1 MLDTPIERRGDLNRA
16 VRRADDNTMSRH
28 WIAPLVAA
36 SVAAGFVV
44 AYLLADGAPAAEW
57 LTVAAP
63 ALTALAALTVA
74 AMRPVRIVPPLV
86 LSAGFALMTVATWWA
101 VVDLDRGTLVFPG
114 DPAAV
119 LVLAYPA
126 LIAATIAMTSRQ
138 RNSPDPL
145 GGSEP
150 IMYTIAVTA
159 LVWVA
164 VTGPQFDGDGFPLRD
179 QAWVWIFP
187 LLDAVLAMLALRRM
201 TTHDGA
207 RFQLMTLGFLLLGAG
222 HAAIGWA
229 AYDGRLEPGSWEAI
243 APAVGCIVLALAIS
257 RPVTTAPSGDAA
269 NVHWTQ
275 VFGLFVAALVPLGV
289 LVLMLATGLASRS
302 SSIVVSVAT
311 VAVIV
316 FALVRMWHLVHQVQ
330 ILSEQRGRDRLAAMV
345 EHSSDVVM
353 LADADGKVNYASP
366 GLRAMLGHDPES
378 WAGRDLVDVVVEDER
393 DGARRHLDRVIEHGP
408 GGTVEFEVTLVHLD
422 GQLRKAVVVIANLV
436 GGSAVDGIVA
446 TFRDVTDQRNLER
459 QLSHRAFHDELTGL
473 ANRALFLDRMDH
485 ALRVARHEVDP
496 VVVLFI
502 DLDDFKR
509 VNDEHG
515 HAVGD
520 RVLKAIADRIRRAAS
535 SGDTVARLGGDE
547 FALLLED
554 RGGIDRAIDVAERLL
569 ETLREPLTIANEEVA
584 VLASVGVAVATSGM
598 STTGLLRDADI
609 AMYEAKRAG
618 KGQIRI
624 FDPAMRLVATKH
636 LEYRGDLADAVERDQ
651 LRLVYMPYVDLASG
665 QVVGAEALIRWRHP
679 VHGDIP
685 ASEFV
690 PIAERSG
697 LIVPIGEWAM
707 GQAFAHASTW
717 RAGLL
722 LSMNVSPVQIRQPDF
737 VDRLVD
743 LIDVHRLDPS
753 SVVFEL
759 TEAVLDDD
767 AGRAGSTIARLREEG
782 FRFAIDDFGAGQCS
796 IASLQRQPVDLLKID
811 RVAVKA
817 FGSDPHGQTLAKTI
831 LQMAAALDLVTVAEG
846 IETTSQLRELRR
858 LGCDLG
864 QGYLLSH
871 PVERSEL
878 EQRFGHPGF
887 ALPAEPPEPDDPAGD
902 ATQPVVDQR

>member
-1 MLDTPIERRGDLNRA
+1 
-16 VRRADDNTMSRH
+16 
-28 WIAPLVAA
+28 
-36 SVAAGFVV
+36 
-44 AYLLADGAPAAEW
+44 
-57 LTVAAP
+57 
-63 ALTALAALTVA
+63 
-74 AMRPVRIVPPLV
+74 
-86 LSAGFALMTVATWWA
+86 
-101 VVDLDRGTLVFPG
+101 
-114 DPAAV
+114 
-119 LVLAYPA
+119 
-126 LIAATIAMTSRQ
+126 
-138 RNSPDPL
+138 
-145 GGSEP
+145 
-150 IMYTIAVTA
+150 VT
-159 LVWVA
+159 
-164 VTGPQFDGDGFPLRD
+164 
-179 QAWVWIFP
+179 
-187 LLDAVLAMLALRRM
+187 
-201 TTHDGA
+201 
-207 RFQLMTLGFLLLGAG
+207 
-222 HAAIGWA
+222 
-229 AYDGRLEPGSWEAI
+229 E
-243 APAVGCIVLALAIS
+243 
-257 RPVTTAPSGDAA
+257 
-269 NVHWTQ
+269 
-275 VFGLFVAALVPLGV
+275 
-289 LVLMLATGLASRS
+289 
-302 SSIVVSVAT
+302 
-311 VAVIV
+311 
-316 FALVRMWHLVHQVQ
+316 
-330 ILSEQRGRDRLAAMV
+330 
-345 EHSSDVVM
+345 
-353 LADADGKVNYASP
+353 
-366 GLRAMLGHDPES
+366 
-378 WAGRDLVDVVVEDER
+378 
-393 DGARRHLDRVIEHGP
+393 
-408 GGTVEFEVTLVHLD
+408 
-422 GQLRKAVVVIANLV
+422 
-436 GGSAVDGIVA
+436 
-446 TFRDVTDQRNLER
+446 QRNLER

-485 ALRVARHEVDP
+485 ALRIARHEVDP

-520 RVLKAIADRIRRAAS
+520 QVLKTIADRIRRAAS

-569 ETLREPLTIANEEVA
+569 DTLREPLAIANEEVA
-584 VLASVGVAVATSGM
+584 VLASVGVAVAASGM

-636 LEYRGDLADAVERDQ
+636 LEYRGDLAEAVERDQ
-651 LRLVYMPYVDLASG
+651 LRLVYMPYVDLSSG
-665 QVVGAEALIRWRHP
+665 QVVGAEALMRWRHP
-679 VHGDIP
+679 DHGDIP

-697 LIVPIGEWAM
+697 LIIPIGEWAM

-722 LSMNVSPVQIRQPDF
+722 VSMNVSPVQIRQPDF

-743 LIDVHRLDPS
+743 LVDVHRVDPS

-767 AGRAGSTIARLREEG
+767 GGRAGSAIARLREEG

-811 RVAVKA
+811 RVAVHA
-817 FGSDPHGQTLAKTI
+817 FGADPHGHSLARTI
-831 LQMAAALDLVTVAEG
+831 LQMATALDLVTVAEG

-871 PVERSEL
+871 PVEATEL

-887 ALPAEPPEPDDPAGD
+887 TLPDEQPTLIDPDGPSD
-902 ATQPVVDQR
+902 AVTEPVVDQL